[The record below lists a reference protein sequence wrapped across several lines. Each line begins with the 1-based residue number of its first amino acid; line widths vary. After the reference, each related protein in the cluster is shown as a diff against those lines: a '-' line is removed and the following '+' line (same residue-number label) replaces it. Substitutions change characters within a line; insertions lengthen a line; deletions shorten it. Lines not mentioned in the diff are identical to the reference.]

1 MIVIF
6 IINTFHSGMHKK
18 VVLCT
23 RVTLIIIE
31 VKRIKK
37 RLLIQEIVETM
48 TMHGLQ
54 IGLGHQESLL

>member
-1 MIVIF
+1 MIAIF
-6 IINTFHSGMHKK
+6 VINTFHRGMCKK

-23 RVTLIIIE
+23 HVTLIIME

-37 RLLIQEIVETM
+37 RLLIQEMVETM
-48 TMHGLQ
+48 AMHGLQ